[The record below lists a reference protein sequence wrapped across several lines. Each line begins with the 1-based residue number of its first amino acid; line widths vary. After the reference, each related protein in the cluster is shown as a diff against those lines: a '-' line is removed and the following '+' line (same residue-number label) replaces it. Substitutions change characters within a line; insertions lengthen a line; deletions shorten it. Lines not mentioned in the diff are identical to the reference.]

1 MNPDDIRPQHW
12 QRLAYVYIRQSSLHQ
27 VLHHRESRR
36 RQQAFQQRAL
46 QLGWPA
52 DRIRVVEEDLGQ
64 SGARHQ
70 RRSGFEDLVAQVAL
84 AAVGLILALEVSRLA
99 RGNRDG
105 YHLLD
110 ICSITGTLIADA
122 EGLYDPR
129 EYNDRLLLGLKGTL
143 GEAELHLMKQRLVEA
158 MRAKAARGEFRFR
171 LPPGYFWGEAGRM
184 QKEVDAQVRS
194 ALESIFRRF
203 ERLGTIHQVHT
214 ALVEE
219 GQQVP
224 VRRGRGR
231 QIGWTLPS
239 YGSLARVLKNPLYA
253 GAYVWGRRQV
263 EESLDE
269 AQRAV
274 KRVRERPREDWP
286 VLIPD
291 HHPGYISWEEFEKNQ
306 AQIRANYRGPAQVGA
321 PREGRSLLQGLILC
335 GLCGR
340 RMGVAYS
347 YGSGTFRDRCV
358 ERREQRG
365 VPVCQSFGAV
375 RLEEAVEALLLEAL
389 QPLALEAMIEAA
401 ATVERT
407 SEAQRE
413 QLQQRR
419 QRARYEVDLARR
431 QYEAVDPDHRLVAQ
445 ELERRWEQALEDLQ
459 RVEEQTEEQLRALER
474 PLEPQEQQR
483 LRHWSRNLGSLWHEP
498 TMRVQDKKR
507 LLRCLIEQ
515 VVVRVEEAELQAQV
529 HWVGGEV
536 TPVAVR
542 MRKRGEHRWVTDPEL
557 VELIRTLAQEFS
569 DEQIAWILSTKRLR
583 TSKGLPFTA
592 TRVSRFRYPHGLPG
606 TKQARLEDDHVY
618 SPEQAAALLE
628 VNRGTV
634 IRWIQAGLLRGS
646 QLLPEAPWKVEVTG
660 ADLRRLKATDAPP
673 GWLPLKGAA
682 QALGVSQQTVLQRLK
697 SGQLEGVRVRVG
709 RRSSWRIRVSSTTY
723 DKQPPLFSESTP

>member
-1 MNPDDIRPQHW
+1 MISAGLCSGLPAFRHSYT
-12 QRLAYVYIRQSSLHQ
+12 LLH
-27 VLHHRESRR
+27 
-36 RQQAFQQRAL
+36 A
-46 QLGWPA
+46 
-52 DRIRVVEEDLGQ
+52 
-64 SGARHQ
+64 GARHQ

-239 YGSLARVLKNPLYA
+239 DGSLARVLKNPLYA

-263 EESLDE
+263 QESLDA
-269 AQRAV
+269 AQRPV
-274 KRVRERPREDWP
+274 KRVRERRREDWP

-445 ELERRWEQALEDLQ
+445 ELERRWEQALEDLE
-459 RVEEQTEEQLRALER
+459 RVQEQTEEQLRALER

-483 LRHWSRNLGSLWHEP
+483 LRHWSRDLGRLWHEP
-498 TMRVQDKKR
+498 TTRVQDKKR

-515 VVVRVEEAELQAQV
+515 VVVRVEEEEAQLQAQV

-536 TPVAVR
+536 TPVAVP
-542 MRKRGEHRWVTDPEL
+542 KRRTGEHRWVTDPEL

-569 DEQIAWILSTKRLR
+569 DEQIAWILSTKWLR

-592 TRVSRFRYPHGLPG
+592 TRVSQFRYHHGLPG
-606 TKQARLEDDHVY
+606 TKQARLDDDHVY
-618 SPEQAAALLE
+618 SPEQAAKLLE

-646 QLLPEAPWKVEVTG
+646 QLLPVAPWKVEVTE
-660 ADLRRLKATDAPP
+660 ADLRRLKATNAPP

-682 QALGVSQQTVLQRLK
+682 LALGVSQQTVLQRLK
-697 SGQLEGVRVRVG
+697 SGQLEAVRVRVG
-709 RRSSWRIRVSSTTY
+709 RRSSWRIRVPSSTY
-723 DKQPPLFSESTP
+723 DRHPQLFSETTP

>member
-269 AQRAV
+269 AQRPV

-474 PLEPQEQQR
+474 PLEPQSGQSVARAHNASPRQETVTALSDRTGRGPGGGGRAAGAGALGGRGSDPGGRAHAQKGGTPLGDGSR
-483 LRHWSRNLGSLWHEP
+483 TGGVDSDAGTGILRRADCLDPEHEAAADVQGVALYRHPRQPVSLPSWAPGH
-498 TMRVQDKKR
+498 
-507 LLRCLIEQ
+507 
-515 VVVRVEEAELQAQV
+515 QAGP
-529 HWVGGEV
+529 VGGRSCLQPGASGSASGGEPRHCDPLDSSGV
-536 TPVAVR
+536 TA
-542 MRKRGEHRWVTDPEL
+542 G
-557 VELIRTLAQEFS
+557 QS
-569 DEQIAWILSTKRLR
+569 
-583 TSKGLPFTA
+583 
-592 TRVSRFRYPHGLPG
+592 
-606 TKQARLEDDHVY
+606 
-618 SPEQAAALLE
+618 AAAGSPVE
-628 VNRGTV
+628 SRGHRSRSAT
-634 IRWIQAGLLRGS
+634 
-646 QLLPEAPWKVEVTG
+646 PE
-660 ADLRRLKATDAPP
+660 
-673 GWLPLKGAA
+673 
-682 QALGVSQQTVLQRLK
+682 SH
-697 SGQLEGVRVRVG
+697 
-709 RRSSWRIRVSSTTY
+709 
-723 DKQPPLFSESTP
+723 

>member
-1 MNPDDIRPQHW
+1 MNRDDIRPQHW

-36 RQQAFQQRAL
+36 RQQAFKQRA
-46 QLGWPA
+46 QELGWPA
-52 DRIRVVEEDLGQ
+52 DRIRVVEEDLAQ

-99 RGNRDG
+99 RGNRDW

-171 LPPGYFWGEAGRM
+171 LPPGYFWDEAGRM

-194 ALESIFRRF
+194 ALE
-203 ERLGTIHQVHT
+203 
-214 ALVEE
+214 
-219 GQQVP
+219 
-224 VRRGRGR
+224 
-231 QIGWTLPS
+231 
-239 YGSLARVLKNPLYA
+239 
-253 GAYVWGRRQV
+253 
-263 EESLDE
+263 
-269 AQRAV
+269 
-274 KRVRERPREDWP
+274 
-286 VLIPD
+286 
-291 HHPGYISWEEFEKNQ
+291 
-306 AQIRANYRGPAQVGA
+306 
-321 PREGRSLLQGLILC
+321 
-335 GLCGR
+335 
-340 RMGVAYS
+340 
-347 YGSGTFRDRCV
+347 
-358 ERREQRG
+358 
-365 VPVCQSFGAV
+365 
-375 RLEEAVEALLLEAL
+375 
-389 QPLALEAMIEAA
+389 AMIEAA
-401 ATVERT
+401 TTYERA

-431 QYEAVDPDHRLVAQ
+431 QYEAVDPAHRLVAQ
-445 ELERRWEQALEDLQ
+445 ELERRWEQALEDLE
-459 RVEEQTEEQLRALER
+459 RVEEQTEEQLRVLER
-474 PLEPQEQQR
+474 PLEPEEQQR
-483 LRHWSRNLGSLWHEP
+483 LRHWSRDLGRLWREP
-498 TMRVQDKKR
+498 TTRVQDKKR

-515 VVVRVEEAELQAQV
+515 VVVRVEEEAAELQAQV

-536 TPVAVR
+536 TPVAVSK
-542 MRKRGEHRWVTDPEL
+542 RKRGEHRWVTDPEL

-592 TRVSRFRYPHGLPG
+592 TRVSQFRYHHGLPG
-606 TKQARLEDDHVY
+606 TKQARLDDDHVY
-618 SPEQAAALLE
+618 SPEQAAELLE

-646 QLLPEAPWKVEVTG
+646 QLLPVAPWKVEVTE
-660 ADLRRLKATDAPP
+660 ADLRRLKATNAPP

-682 QALGVSQQTVLQRLK
+682 LALGVSQQTVLQRLK

-709 RRSSWRIRVSSTTY
+709 GRSSWRIQVPSTTY

>member
-1 MNPDDIRPQHW
+1 M
-12 QRLAYVYIRQSSLHQ
+12 
-27 VLHHRESRR
+27 
-36 RQQAFQQRAL
+36 
-46 QLGWPA
+46 
-52 DRIRVVEEDLGQ
+52 
-64 SGARHQ
+64 
-70 RRSGFEDLVAQVAL
+70 AQVAL

-239 YGSLARVLKNPLYA
+239 DGSLARVLKNPLYA

-263 EESLDE
+263 QESLDA
-269 AQRAV
+269 AQRPV
-274 KRVRERPREDWP
+274 KRVRERRREDWP

-347 YGSGTFRDRCV
+347 YGSGTFRYRCV

-365 VPVCQSFGAV
+365 APVCQSFGAV

-401 ATVERT
+401 ATYERT

-413 QLQQRR
+413 QLQQKR

-445 ELERRWEQALEDLQ
+445 ELERRWEQALEDLE
-459 RVEEQTEEQLRALER
+459 RVQEQTEEQLRALER

-483 LRHWSRNLGSLWHEP
+483 LRHWSRDLGRLWHEP
-498 TMRVQDKKR
+498 TTRVQDKKR

-515 VVVRVEEAELQAQV
+515 VVVRVEEEEAQLQAQV

-536 TPVAVR
+536 TPVAVP
-542 MRKRGEHRWVTDPEL
+542 KRRTGEHRWVTDPEL

-569 DEQIAWILSTKRLR
+569 DEQIAWILSTKWLR

-592 TRVSRFRYPHGLPG
+592 TRVSQFRYHHGLPG
-606 TKQARLEDDHVY
+606 TKQARLDDDHVY
-618 SPEQAAALLE
+618 SPEQAAKLLE

-646 QLLPEAPWKVEVTG
+646 QLLPVAPWKVEVTE
-660 ADLRRLKATDAPP
+660 ADLRRLKATNAPP

-682 QALGVSQQTVLQRLK
+682 LALGVSQQTVLQRLK
-697 SGQLEGVRVRVG
+697 SGQLEAVRVRVG
-709 RRSSWRIRVSSTTY
+709 RRSSWRIRVPSSTY
-723 DKQPPLFSESTP
+723 DRHPQLFSETTP